1 MKYSGEKIVIA
12 YQQVFN
18 LPYTIIRPSALYGER
33 CVSRRVGQVFIENV
47 LAGRSLTVNGD
58 GSDSLDF
65 TYIRDLVDGVILS
78 LNNEQAHNQI
88 FNLTYGEGRTL
99 NEMISILK
107 SEFSDLL
114 VEYKP
119 RDTLMPERGTLSIE
133 KARSL
138 LGYEPFM
145 VP

>member
-1 MKYSGEKIVIA
+1 M
-12 YQQVFN
+12 
-18 LPYTIIRPSALYGER
+18 
-33 CVSRRVGQVFIENV
+33 
-47 LAGRSLTVNGD
+47 TVNGD

-138 LGYEPFM
+138 LGYESLWSLEKGFRQYLDWYRERPS
-145 VP
+145 VSG

>member
-1 MKYSGEKIVIA
+1 M
-12 YQQVFN
+12 
-18 LPYTIIRPSALYGER
+18 
-33 CVSRRVGQVFIENV
+33 
-47 LAGRSLTVNGD
+47 TVNGD
-58 GSDSLDF
+58 GSDGLDF
-65 TYIRDLVDGVILS
+65 TYIRDLVDGVVLS

-107 SEFSDLL
+107 SEFSDLS

-119 RDTLMPERGTLSIE
+119 RDTLMPERGALSIE

-138 LGYEPFM
+138 LGYEPLWPLEKGFRQYLDWYRERPS
-145 VP
+145 VSG